1 MNKNK
6 DTLGDR
12 MKSFY
17 ENRYRLYFPNRL
29 PIIIRIDGKAFHTY
43 TRGLNRPF
51 DNIFITAMQNT
62 TLDLVKNIGGCKLGY
77 VQSDEISL
85 LLTNDD
91 TLQTQAWFDNNIQK
105 IVSVSA
111 SMATIYFNKNFQ
123 ELKEAWLDDY
133 NEAWHHSKEED
144 LYCSTLLKKEAT
156 AMFDSRAFVLP
167 KEEVNNYFYWRQ
179 LDASRNS
186 ILSCAQS
193 YIGKKQSFGFKC
205 DELQDKLF
213 TEKGIN
219 WNDLPTERKRGSC
232 VIFKNVEIDKLDDN
246 GNKIMRKKPIIDRD
260 IPIFS
265 QNPNYIN
272 NIVYHKE

>member
-1 MNKNK
+1 MSK
-6 DTLGDR
+6 DTIGDR
-12 MKSFY
+12 MKESY
-17 ENRYRLYFPNRL
+17 ENRYRFYFPNRL

-51 DNIFITAMQNT
+51 DKLFMTAMQNT
-62 TLDLVKNIGGCKLGY
+62 TLDLVKNISGCKLGY

-91 TLQTQAWFDNNIQK
+91 TLQTQPWFDNNIQK
-105 IVSVSA
+105 IVSISA
-111 SMATIYFNKNFQ
+111 SMATLYFNKHFQ
-123 ELKEAWLDDY
+123 ELKNEWLDNYHEAW
-133 NEAWHHSKEED
+133 NHSKEDD
-144 LYCSTLLKKEAT
+144 LYCSNLLKKEAN
-156 AMFDSRAFVLP
+156 AMFDSRAFVIP

-186 ILSCAQS
+186 ILSCAQA

-205 DELQDKLF
+205 DELQEKLF
-213 TEKGIN
+213 SEKGIN
-219 WNDLPTERKRGSC
+219 WNNLPTDQKRGAC
-232 VIFKNVEIDKLDDN
+232 VIFKNVELDRLD
-246 GNKIMRKKPIIDRD
+246 GYGGKIIRRKPIIDKD

-272 NIVYHKE
+272 DIVYHKE

>member
-1 MNKNK
+1 MSK
-6 DTLGDR
+6 DTIGDR
-12 MKSFY
+12 MKESY
-17 ENRYRLYFPNRL
+17 ENRYRFYFPNRL

-51 DNIFITAMQNT
+51 DKIFMTAMQKT
-62 TLDLVKNIGGCKLGY
+62 TIDLVKNIGGCKLGY

-91 TLQTQAWFDNNIQK
+91 TLQTQPWFDNNIQK
-105 IVSVSA
+105 IVSISA
-111 SMATIYFNKNFQ
+111 SMATLYFNKHFQ

-156 AMFDSRAFVLP
+156 AMFDSRAFVIP

-193 YIGKKQSFGFKC
+193 YIGKKQIHGIKC
-205 DELQDKLF
+205 DVLKVKLLSDK
-213 TEKGIN
+213 GMD
-219 WNDLPTERKRGSC
+219 WDALPADQRHGAC
-232 VIFKNVEIDKLDDN
+232 VVFRNVELDRLDGYGGKIIRRKPVIDKN
-246 GNKIMRKKPIIDRD
+246 
-260 IPIFS
+260 IPNFS
-265 QNPNYIN
+265 ENPDYIN
-272 NIVYHKE
+272 NIVYHKEQ